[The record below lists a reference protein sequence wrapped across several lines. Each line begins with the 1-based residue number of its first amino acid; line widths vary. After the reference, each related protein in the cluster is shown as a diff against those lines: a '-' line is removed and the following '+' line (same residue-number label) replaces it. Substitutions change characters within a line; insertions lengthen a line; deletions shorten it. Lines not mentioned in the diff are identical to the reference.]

1 MRKASSL
8 FSTVALLTVWA
19 TAPSPARAET
29 NFGQV
34 AMHVAYMLQ
43 NHHLSHQEFDETVS
57 KKLLE
62 AYLNFLDYS
71 HIYFTQDDVD
81 KFRSDYS
88 GTLDKHI
95 HTRNISPAL
104 DIYYRYEERV
114 KERVAFAKK
123 TLETKK
129 FTFDS
134 SRVIDVKREKAP
146 WPKDVAAADALWT
159 DLIEGD
165 LLAERLTDRAR
176 EEAKKRK
183 AEEKEKSAKADPKSA
198 DGNKTA
204 ATPTKAEDAS
214 APSKAQKVED
224 KAAVTDAKSG
234 KKPGAPVVAKAKAK
248 DEPEESPEQRVLK
261 RYERLLEQLAENEQE
276 DIVNYFLSCLAGS
289 YDPHTEYMSQQET
302 DNFKITMQHS
312 LVGIGA
318 LLSSK
323 DNVAEIQGIVVG
335 GPADKQG
342 ELKIGDRILAVG
354 QGDTSGGTGDWVDI
368 KYMKLQKIVEMIRGK
383 DGSVVRLRVNPAGS
397 EDPSE
402 THIISIVRGEVE
414 LKEKLANA
422 ELIQT
427 PAVDGKSSKLGWIN
441 LSAFYAD
448 MEEGT
453 VSCTADVQRLLKR
466 LMAEK
471 IEGLVVDL
479 RGNGGG
485 SLEEAIKLTG
495 LFVPKGPVVQAK
507 DWRDAITWR
516 DCENE
521 RAVYEG
527 PLVVLTDK
535 ASASASEIFAAA
547 LQDYRRAVI
556 IGEKSTFGKGTVQ
569 TILPVE
575 RYMPFF
581 SDKSRAGALKVTI
594 QKFYRIAG
602 GSTQLKGVIP
612 DVQLPSLRDVMEIG
626 EDSLPNALPY
636 DTIPP
641 RTFTYATKTP
651 LPLNE
656 IRSRVET
663 RIAANPEFQYTLE
676 DTTRLKERIDRNTI
690 SLNEKDRQKEI
701 DENRARGE
709 TRKAER
715 KTRVEELAKTEKAGF
730 DQFRLTLDNVDKPD
744 LLKESAF
751 TKEQATGM
759 RVAEAEDDEDG
770 TADLKLF
777 PYGMEPAKLET
788 LHVLRDLIQ
797 LSSRPAQTANTSD
810 ARKANGS

>member
-1 MRKASSL
+1 MRKITS
-8 FSTVALLTVWA
+8 LLTSAAFVSLLF
-19 TAPSPARAET
+19 TAPAAAKAET

-57 KKLLE
+57 KKLLD

-71 HIYFTQDDVD
+71 HIYFTQEDVD
-81 KFRSDYS
+81 KFKEDYAQ
-88 GTLDKHI
+88 TLDKHI

-114 KERVAFAKK
+114 KERVAYAKK
-123 TLETKK
+123 TLTGKK

-134 SRVIDVKREKAP
+134 SRVLDVKREKAP
-146 WPKDVAAADALWT
+146 WPKDVAASDLLWS

-165 LLAERLTDRAR
+165 LLAERLSDKAR
-176 EEAKKRK
+176 EEAKKKK
-183 AEEKEKSAKADPKSA
+183 AEEKAKKEAEDKEKSAAAKAA
-198 DGNKTA
+198 
-204 ATPTKAEDAS
+204 
-214 APSKAQKVED
+214 D
-224 KAAVTDAKSG
+224 KAKELAKSETE
-234 KKPGAPVVAKAKAK
+234 KRNERTKAKAA
-248 DEPEESPEQRVLK
+248 EEEQEEAPEQRVLK

-302 DNFKITMQHS
+302 DNFKIQMQHS

-342 ELKIGDRILAVG
+342 ELKIGDRIMAVA
-354 QGDTSGGTGDWVDI
+354 QGEGSGSASDWVDI

-383 DGSVVRLRVNPAGS
+383 TGTVVRLKVNAAES
-397 EDPSE
+397 DDPSE
-402 THIISIVRGEVE
+402 THVISIVRGEVE

-422 ELIQT
+422 ELIET
-427 PAVDGKSSKLGWIN
+427 PPVDGKATKIGWIN

-466 LMAEK
+466 LMSEK

-479 RGNGGG
+479 RSNGGG

-507 DWRDAITWR
+507 DWRDNITWR

-547 LQDYRRAVI
+547 LQDYRRAVVV
-556 IGEKSTFGKGTVQ
+556 GEKSTFGKGTVQ

-612 DVQLPSLRDVMEIG
+612 DVQLPSVRDVMEIG

-656 IRSRVET
+656 VRNRVQG
-663 RIAANPEFQYTLE
+663 RIAGNPEFQYVME
-676 DTTRLKERIDRNTI
+676 DTKRLKERIDRNTI
-690 SLNEKDRQKEI
+690 SLNEKERQTEL
-701 DENRARGE
+701 DENKARSE
-709 TRKAER
+709 TRKTER
-715 KTRVEELAKTEKAGF
+715 KTRVDELAKTAKEGF
-730 DQFRLTLDNVDKPD
+730 QQYRLTLDNVDKAQ
-744 LLKESAF
+744 LEKESSF
-751 TKEQATGM
+751 TKEQTTGM
-759 RVAEAEDDEDG
+759 RVAASDDEEDSG
-770 TADLKLF
+770 GDMKQF
-777 PYGMEPAKLET
+777 PYGMEPVKLET
-788 LHVLRDLIQ
+788 LHIMRDLIQ
-797 LSSRPAQTANTSD
+797 ISSHPPQTANASESK
-810 ARKANGS
+810 KAGGS

>member
-1 MRKASSL
+1 MRKFSSL
-8 FSTVALLTVWA
+8 LPAAALFGLLA
-19 TAPSPARAET
+19 AAPPAPAET
-29 NFGQV
+29 NYGQV
-34 AMHVAYMLQ
+34 AQVVAYMLQ
-43 NHHLSHQEFDETVS
+43 NHHLSHQELDEKVS
-57 KKLLE
+57 KKLLD

-71 HIYFTQDDVD
+71 HIYFTQEDVD
-81 KFRSDYS
+81 KFREDYS
-88 GTLDKHI
+88 ATLDKHI
-95 HTRNISPAL
+95 ETRNISPAL

-114 KERVAFAKK
+114 KERVAYAKK
-123 TLETKK
+123 VLESKT

-134 SRVIDVKREKAP
+134 ARVIDVKREKAP
-146 WPKDVAAADALWT
+146 WPKDVTASDALWS

-165 LLAERLTDRAR
+165 LLAERLSDRAR
-176 EEAKKRK
+176 EEAKKKK
-183 AEEKEKSAKADPKSA
+183 AEEKAKLDAEAKPPGD
-198 DGNKTA
+198 A
-204 ATPTKAEDAS
+204 AAKP
-214 APSKAQKVED
+214 
-224 KAAVTDAKSG
+224 AVK
-234 KKPGAPVVAKAKAK
+234 KAKPE
-248 DEPEESPEQRVLK
+248 DEEENETPQQRVLK

-302 DNFKITMQHS
+302 DNFKINMQHS

-354 QGDTSGGTGDWVDI
+354 QGEGTGSPGDWVDI

-383 DGSVVRLRVNPAGS
+383 AGTVVRLKVNGAAS

-402 THIISIVRGEVE
+402 THVITIVRGEVE

-427 PAVDGKSSKLGWIN
+427 PPVNGKSTKLGWIN

-507 DWRDAITWR
+507 DWRDSISWR

-556 IGEKSTFGKGTVQ
+556 VGEKSTFGKGTVQ

-581 SDKSRAGALKVTI
+581 SKKDRAGSLKVTI

-612 DVQLPSLRDVMEIG
+612 DVQLPSMRDVMEIG
-626 EDSLPNALPY
+626 EDSLPNAMPY

-656 IRSRVET
+656 MRTRVQT
-663 RIAANPEFQYTLE
+663 RIATNPEFQYIVE
-676 DTTRLKERIDRNTI
+676 DTKRLKERIDRNTI
-690 SLNEKDRQKEI
+690 SLNEKERQNEL
-701 DENRARGE
+701 DETKARFE
-709 TRKAER
+709 TRKGDR
-715 KTRVEELAKTEKAGF
+715 KTRVDEIAKNGKAGF
-730 DQFRLTLDNVDKPD
+730 EQFRLTLDNVDKPE
-744 LLKESAF
+744 LMKESSY

-759 RVAEAEDDEDG
+759 RVAASEDDEDG
-770 TADLKLF
+770 TADMKLF
-777 PYGMEPAKLET
+777 PYGMDPVKLET
-788 LHVLRDLIQ
+788 LNIIRDLIQ
-797 LSSRPAQTANTSD
+797 ISTHPAATANTSENKKP
-810 ARKANGS
+810 AGS

>member
-1 MRKASSL
+1 MRKVSSL
-8 FSTVALLTVWA
+8 FSTVALLTVL
-19 TAPSPARAET
+19 TAAPTPARAET

-43 NHHLSHQEFDETVS
+43 NHHLSHQEFDESVS

-71 HIYFTQDDVD
+71 HIYFTQEDVD

-88 GTLDKHI
+88 ATLDKHI

-134 SRVIDVKREKAP
+134 TRVIDVKREKAP
-146 WPKDVAAADALWT
+146 WPKDVAAADTLWL

-165 LLAERLTDRAR
+165 LLAERLSVRAR

-183 AEEKEKSAKADPKSA
+183 AEEKAANPDKKSASGDAPA
-198 DGNKTA
+198 V
-204 ATPTKAEDAS
+204 PKAE
-214 APSKAQKVED
+214 KVEEAPD
-224 KAAVTDAKSG
+224 
-234 KKPGAPVVAKAKAK
+234 KPGASDKAQPVAKPKIAKD
-248 DEPEESPEQRVLK
+248 DEPEEAPEKRVLK

-354 QGDTSGGTGDWVDI
+354 QGDGTNSTGDWVDI

-383 DGSVVRLRVNPAGS
+383 DGTVVRLRVNPGGS

-402 THIISIVRGEVE
+402 THVISIVRGEVE

-427 PAVDGKSSKLGWIN
+427 PPVDGKSSKLGWIN

-507 DWRDAITWR
+507 DWRDNITWR

-556 IGEKSTFGKGTVQ
+556 VGEKSTFGKGTVQ

-626 EDSLPNALPY
+626 EDSLPNAMPY
-636 DTIPP
+636 DTIPA

-656 IRSRVET
+656 VRSRVET
-663 RIAANPEFQYTLE
+663 RIAANPEFQYVLE

-690 SLNEKDRQKEI
+690 SLNEKERQTEL
-701 DENRARGE
+701 DENR
-709 TRKAER
+709 
-715 KTRVEELAKTEKAGF
+715 TRVEARKVERKARLDDLAKAAKAGF
-730 DQFRLTLDNVDKPD
+730 DQYRLTLDNVDKPE
-744 LLKESAF
+744 LVKESAF

-759 RVAEAEDDEDG
+759 RVAESEEDEDG
-770 TADLKLF
+770 VADLKQF
-777 PYGMEPAKLET
+777 PYGMDPAKLET

-810 ARKANGS
+810 ARKASGS